1 MCYVPNG
8 GFSTVLYVK
17 FYVTQKFLRLKFE
30 IYVLEAFLK
39 GEKYVNAMLN
49 LQKVLWGS
57 KIGREFTY

>member
-1 MCYVPNG
+1 
-8 GFSTVLYVK
+8 LYVK

-49 LQKVLWGS
+49 LQKVL
-57 KIGREFTY
+57 